1 MCLILGLVETVEI
14 RLRISKGLWE
24 VGELDVG
31 VELSWLHRRLSIR
44 PGSFHKAGAANTV
57 M

>member
-1 MCLILGLVETVEI
+1 METVGI

-31 VELSWLHRRLSIR
+31 VELSCPIADF
-44 PGSFHKAGAANTV
+44 P
-57 M
+57 

>member
-1 MCLILGLVETVEI
+1 MSPHFYLMETVGI

-31 VELSWLHRRLSIR
+31 VELSCPIADF
-44 PGSFHKAGAANTV
+44 P
-57 M
+57 